1 MLKMELPGRKKARP
15 KRRFIDVQK
24 EDMQIDGRQEKK
36 SSPVGHR
43 KECKLNSE
51 KKIPHVQSHKFAHL
65 PMSAARIPS
74 TVTPEN
80 RAIAAL

>member
-1 MLKMELPGRKKARP
+1 MADKKRSHP
-15 KRRFIDVQK
+15 LLVK
-24 EDMQIDGRQEKK
+24 
-36 SSPVGHR
+36 

-51 KKIPHVQSHKFAHL
+51 KKFPHIQSRKFAHL
-65 PMSAARIPS
+65 LMSAARIPS

>member
-1 MLKMELPGRKKARP
+1 
-15 KRRFIDVQK
+15 
-24 EDMQIDGRQEKK
+24 MQIYGRQENK

-43 KECKLNSE
+43 KQCKLNNE
-51 KKIPHVQSHKFAHL
+51 IKFPHVESHKFAHL
-65 PMSAARIPS
+65 LMSAAGIPS

>member
-1 MLKMELPGRKKARP
+1 
-15 KRRFIDVQK
+15 
-24 EDMQIDGRQEKK
+24 MQIYGRQEKK

-51 KKIPHVQSHKFAHL
+51 KKFPHIQSHKFAHL
-65 PMSAARIPS
+65 LMSAACIPS
-74 TVTPEN
+74 TFTPEN